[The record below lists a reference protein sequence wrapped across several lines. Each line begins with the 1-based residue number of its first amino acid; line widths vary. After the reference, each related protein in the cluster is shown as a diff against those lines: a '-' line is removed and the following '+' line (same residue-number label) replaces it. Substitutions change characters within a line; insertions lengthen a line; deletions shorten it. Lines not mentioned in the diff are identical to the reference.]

1 MSHGLREY
9 TENLFPNARNT
20 PNLFPLRP
28 KMNHLE
34 SIYHKLGAWLAWAF
48 RQRTER
54 PGKKNFSEK
63 NMNLATPL
71 EWLCLEK
78 SKRKTFWFHKIQ
90 KGWV

>member
-1 MSHGLREY
+1 MDFPFKVISLQRFQAISFNPMSHGLREY
-9 TENLFPNARNT
+9 TENLLPYARNT
-20 PNLFPLRP
+20 PNLFPLRT

-63 NMNLATPL
+63 TMN
-71 EWLCLEK
+71 
-78 SKRKTFWFHKIQ
+78 
-90 KGWV
+90 